1 MRNLKNFVILCREY
15 IQNKEYINLCERKY
29 IMKNFVQIN
38 YNNIEENEEYN
49 KIINTVV
56 KKCFEE
62 EGLDNIKIY
71 INIILTNPEEI
82 KRINKEYRNIDKET
96 DVLSFPMFQKR
107 RNRRI
112 NKEKKENIV
121 TDILGDVVISIPRV
135 YEQAEEYNHSFE
147 RELSY
152 MVVHGFYH
160 LMGYDHMEEEEKKNY
175 ETKKEENV
183 LQKN

>member
-1 MRNLKNFVILCREY
+1 
-15 IQNKEYINLCERKY
+15 
-29 IMKNFVQIN
+29 MKNFVQIN

-96 DVLSFPMFQKR
+96 DVLSFPMFQKEE
-107 RNRRI
+107 I
-112 NKEKKENIV
+112 EGLIKKKENIV

-152 MVVHGFYH
+152 VVVHGFYH
-160 LMGYDHMEEEEKKNY
+160 LMGYDHMEEEEKKIMRQ
-175 ETKKEENV
+175 KEENV
-183 LQKN
+183 LQKLNITR

>member
-1 MRNLKNFVILCREY
+1 MYEITYLNV
-15 IQNKEYINLCERKY
+15 
-29 IMKNFVQIN
+29 
-38 YNNIEENEEYN
+38 EEGHDDWEG
-49 KIINTVV
+49 IV
-56 KKCFEE
+56 KKVLDKCFEE

-96 DVLSFPMFQKR
+96 DVLSFPMFQKEE
-107 RNRRI
+107 I
-112 NKEKKENIV
+112 EGLIKKKENIV

-160 LMGYDHMEEEEKKNY
+160 LMGYDHMEEEEKKIMRQ
-175 ETKKEENV
+175 KEENV
-183 LQKN
+183 LQKLNITR